1 MPFTRRAFLSLGGS
15 GRAAGSLLAS
25 LNCSRAASAP
35 AAVEPGPEWTARIAG
50 LEKLVRA
57 SMRARQVPGVSIAL
71 IRDARV
77 AWTGHFGVRDRT
89 GGVPVD
95 DATVFSAQ
103 SMSKPVFA
111 YRVMKLAEKGVLDL
125 DAPLTRYTADLFV
138 KDDPRIHAI
147 TARRVLSHTTG
158 LPAWRRA
165 DVIQV
170 SLDDPHFTPLYDLI
184 SHLVYV
190 ADEQD
195 VVSVVVDG
203 KILMRDHK
211 ILTVDI
217 DRVKAEAESI
227 AAKIRASVAEV
238 GKAAP

>member
-1 MPFTRRAFLSLGGS
+1 MATAGGAEAIGLGDQI
-15 GRAAGSLLAS
+15 GSLT
-25 LNCSRAASAP
+25 
-35 AAVEPGPEWTARIAG
+35 PG
-50 LEKLVRA
+50 
-57 SMRARQVPGVSIAL
+57 
-71 IRDARV
+71 
-77 AWTGHFGVRDRT
+77 
-89 GGVPVD
+89 
-95 DATVFSAQ
+95 
-103 SMSKPVFA
+103 
-111 YRVMKLAEKGVLDL
+111 
-125 DAPLTRYTADLFV
+125 
-138 KDDPRIHAI
+138 
-147 TARRVLSHTTG
+147 
-158 LPAWRRA
+158 RRA